1 MSDLKGKV
9 AIVTGGTR
17 DIGRSCSI
25 KLAEAGSRVVV
36 NYHSNKAA
44 GEETLAA
51 IKKIGGEAILVKGD
65 MTKKSDVD
73 NLVAEARKAFGGD
86 IDVLVNNV
94 GGLVARK
101 KLAEMDEDF
110 FNKVMSLNMNSTF
123 LATQAVVPHMPAG
136 SAIVNLASL
145 AGRDGGGGGASAYSA
160 SKGAVITFTRSMA
173 KELGPQGIRVNAL
186 CPGMIDTTFH
196 DTFTPDAA
204 RKNVEGSVPLRR
216 QGHPDDCA
224 DTVVFLASDK
234 ASYITGANLDIN
246 GGMFFS

>member
-1 MSDLKGKV
+1 MTNLAGKT

-17 DIGRSCSI
+17 DIGRSCSL
-25 KLAEAGSRVVV
+25 KLAAQGARVAV

-44 GEETLAA
+44 GKETVAA
-51 IKKIGGEAILVKGD
+51 IKKAGGTAILVKGD
-65 MTKKSDVD
+65 MTKKADVD
-73 NLVAEARKAFGGD
+73 NLVVETRKAFGDD
-86 IDVLVNNV
+86 IHVLVNNV

-101 KLAEMDEDF
+101 KLHEMDEVF
-110 FNKVMSLNMNSTF
+110 FNHVMTLNMNSTF
-123 LATQAVVPHMPAG
+123 LTTQAVVPHMPAG

-145 AGRDGGGGGASAYSA
+145 AGRDGGGGGASAYSV

-204 RKNVEGSVPLRR
+204 RRGVEASVPLRR

-224 DTVVFLASDK
+224 NAVVYLASD
-234 ASYITGANLDIN
+234 ASAYITGANIDIN